1 MITEENTKNEIR
13 SWGFLYY
20 LLKKDENAEFI
31 ENKYEPISFE
41 YWKMLRSLEPTKI
54 ANDYEYYVKLKEEQ
68 HLKEEERRKNCTHE
82 LNYVFYN
89 LCSVDYLEKTRQSIT
104 EVQLSDRFEKWID
117 NELVQNIL
125 NS

>member
-20 LLKKDENAEFI
+20 LLKKDENAEFL

-54 ANDYEYYVKLKEEQ
+54 VNDYEYYVTLKEEQ
-68 HLKEEERRKNCTHE
+68 HLKEEERRKNCTLE
-82 LNYVFYN
+82 ANYLFYN